1 MKLQILSDLHIEFAP
16 YEMVDTDGDV
26 IILAGDIHLGDK
38 GFKWAYDN
46 IKDKEVIYVLGN
58 HEFYRVATPKLINKL
73 KDKSNGTNIHV
84 LENDSISIDGVRF
97 FGCTLWTDFMLL
109 NKMDISLAM
118 ADLQMNDYRK
128 IRISPTYKKC
138 RPSYTV
144 VWHNHSRKWL
154 FDNIRK
160 CQESKIVIV
169 THHAPSILSI
179 PEKDRNDPLRAA
191 YASNMDDFILAS
203 KVTLW
208 IHGHIHTACDYH
220 IGETRVVCNP
230 LGYPDTP
237 KRGFKPALMVEIL

>member
-1 MKLQILSDLHIEFAP
+1 MKIQILSDLHIEFAP
-16 YEMVDTDGDV
+16 CKMSETNADV

-46 IKDKEVIYVLGN
+46 LKNKEVIYVLGN
-58 HEFYRVATPKLINKL
+58 HEFYRAATPKLINKL
-73 KDKSNGTNIHV
+73 REKSKGTNMHV

-97 FGCTLWTDFMLL
+97 FGCTLWTDFRLL
-109 NKMDISLAM
+109 NKIDISLAT
-118 ADLQMNDYRK
+118 AALHMNDYEK

-138 RPSYTV
+138 RPSFTV
-144 VWHNHSRKWL
+144 VWHNHSKKWL
-154 FDNIRK
+154 FKKIQK
-160 CQESKIVIV
+160 CDDSKIVVV

-191 YASNMDDFILAS
+191 YASNMDDLISSS

-208 IHGHIHTACDYH
+208 VHGHIHTAFDYH
-220 IGETRVVCNP
+220 IGETRIICNP

-237 KRGFKPALMVEIL
+237 KRGFNPKLVVEI

>member
-16 YEMVDTDGDV
+16 YKMSETNADV

-46 IKDKEVIYVLGN
+46 LKNKEVIYVLGN
-58 HEFYRVATPKLINKL
+58 HEFYRAATPKLINKI
-73 KDKSNGTNIHV
+73 KEKSNGTNIHV

-97 FGCTLWTDFMLL
+97 FGCTLWTDFRLL
-109 NKMDISLAM
+109 NKMDISIAT
-118 ADLQMNDYRK
+118 AALQMNDYEK

-138 RPSYTV
+138 RPSFTV
-144 VWHNHSRKWL
+144 IWHNHSKKWL
-154 FDNIRK
+154 FNNIQK
-160 CQESKIVIV
+160 CDESKIVVV

-191 YASNMDDFILAS
+191 YASNMDDLISSS

-208 IHGHIHTACDYH
+208 VHGHIHTAFDYQ
-220 IGETRVVCNP
+220 IGETRIICNP

-237 KRGFKPALMVEIL
+237 KRGFNPKLMVEI